1 MALVR
6 CEIHKIPYNDENPR
20 GCPACAREKEGAD
33 QTNVMQEL
41 AKASR
46 TSSAAVAPPPAAEE
60 KQQEK
65 EIAPGAL
72 WRQSLAQSQAAIEAP
87 EISVIEEGTLT
98 RFSWL
103 SDNRR
108 RLTVGWAIIA
118 VLAIA
123 LFLTAGPRYIE
134 APHPPEAPDQ
144 ARILDVQPFVPI
156 TTVFSVLGQQEPE
169 VVAEARQLAR
179 YSYGSDL
186 YIDALNARVYAIT
199 LEVGSR
205 TWRGLQV
212 GMLERAAE
220 GTLSLLGRVQR
231 EEPVGARPPQEIGG
245 YSVYPSLE
253 DRPTRTL
260 LVEVRPP
267 NGCFDVSV
275 DLQPQA
281 SGILR
286 SGSERYAVI
295 GEGSNVPLT
304 WVITRIRITTR
315 RASGPHGPVAC

>member
-46 TSSAAVAPPPAAEE
+46 TSSATVIPPAPAE
-60 KQQEK
+60 KK
-65 EIAPGAL
+65 ESKELAPGAL
-72 WRQSLAQSQAAIEAP
+72 WRQSLAQSQSAIEAP
-87 EISVIEEGTLT
+87 DISIIEEGTPG

-108 RLTVGWAIIA
+108 RLTVGWVIIG
-118 VLAIA
+118 VLAIT
-123 LFLTAGPRYIE
+123 LFLTAGPGYVE
-134 APHPPEAPDQ
+134 APHPPEPPSE
-144 ARILDVQPFVPI
+144 ARILTVQPFAPI
-156 TTVFSVLGQQEPE
+156 TTVFSIMGPQAPQAVPGAQ
-169 VVAEARQLAR
+169 RLAR

-212 GMLERAAE
+212 GMPERAAE
-220 GTLSLLGRVQR
+220 GTLSLLGQIQR
-231 EEPVGARPPQEIGG
+231 QEPTGARSPQEIGG
-245 YSVYPSLE
+245 YTVYPSLE
-253 DRPTRTL
+253 NRPTRTL

-275 DLQPQA
+275 DLQPRA

-286 SGSERYAVI
+286 SGGERYAVI
-295 GEGSNVPLT
+295 GEGSNAPHT
-304 WVITRIRITTR
+304 WVVTRIRITTR
-315 RASGPHGPVAC
+315 RVSGPHGPVTC